1 MTHTLTLILNLTL
14 TTTLDIHQPDPNP
27 NDDQVTIVETAKL
40 DRKQK
45 RVSYYIAFEFQ
56 PHFEGGGGS
65 TTLII
70 GQSRAFFLTLTL
82 NLTLNGATGF

>member
-1 MTHTLTLILNLTL
+1 MTHTLTLTLTLTL
-14 TTTLDIHQPDPNP
+14 TTTLDIPQPDPNL

-56 PHFEGGGGS
+56 PHFEGGWGGVGGGS

-70 GQSRAFFLTLTL
+70 GRTPISF
-82 NLTLNGATGF
+82 